1 MKYSISSS
9 LQKVEQTKITN
20 DMATLHNRCAHSPED
35 LKDILERTISH
46 ALTMVGKGVP
56 LKITEEELIRKKE
69 NLRID
74 RSVFEV
80 TTQQEQSEIDDS
92 KSELV

>member
-1 MKYSISSS
+1 MKYLISSS

-20 DMATLHNRCAHSPED
+20 DMATLCNRCAHSRED
-35 LKDILERTISH
+35 LKDILERTISR